1 MGRATLADMAAG
13 AAVISLA
20 LGLLAPQSAG
30 DATIRGR
37 IFNADGQPMPGVVL
51 SAEDVIVQR
60 RIRVVSRVISGD
72 AGGFEMRGLTPGQI
86 WLLAEPGPGASRNAL
101 VSHPPAFFPGVFDR
115 RDARRI
121 DVKAGKTIE
130 LDFHMPAV
138 YIGSIK
144 TIVSG
149 PEGFTLEHVRVIRPE
164 ANWFRNVTIADD
176 GVGYADNLRE
186 GRYIVSVRGR
196 SRESPLAAFQFVQIR
211 RGETPVML
219 PLESTAG
226 VSGRIIAGPGGMPP
240 FDNVR
245 VVATWTD
252 GNIALDPLA
261 RDESYVGADGSFR
274 IDGLFGTRTFQVVG
288 LPGDWKVSN
297 VRQGRDDITASGV
310 DLVPG
315 SATEISIVVAKR

>member
-20 LGLLAPQSAG
+20 LRLLASQPAG
-30 DATIRGR
+30 EATIRGR
-37 IFNADGQPMPGVVL
+37 IFNADGQPMPGVVV
-51 SAEDVIVQR
+51 SAQSVVVER
-60 RIRVVSRVISGD
+60 RIRTVGRAISGD
-72 AGGFEMRGLTPGQI
+72 TGDFEITRVAPGGI
-86 WLLAEPGPGASRNAL
+86 WLIAEPPDGASRDAL
-101 VSHPPAFFPGVFDR
+101 VSHPPAFFPGVLDR

-121 DVKAGKTIE
+121 YVKAGQTIE
-130 LDFHMPAV
+130 LDFHMPPV
-138 YIGSIK
+138 YIGSVK

-164 ANWFRNVTIADD
+164 ANWIRNVKIADD
-176 GVGYADNLRE
+176 GVGYADGLRE

-196 SRESPLAAFQFVQIR
+196 SRESQLAAFQVVHMR
-211 RGETPVML
+211 RGETPVRL

-226 VSGRIIAGPGGMPP
+226 VSGRIIAGPGGIPP

-261 RDESYVGADGSFR
+261 RDESYVSADGSFR
-274 IDGLFGTRTFQVVG
+274 IDGLFGMRTFQVVG
-288 LPGDWKVSN
+288 LPADWTVSA
-297 VRQGRDDITASGV
+297 VRQGGSDITSSGV
-310 DLVPG
+310 DLAPG
-315 SATEISIVVAKR
+315 SASEISIVVAKR